1 MAYFKINRFK
11 GIAPAVSPRL
21 LAEGIGQTAENVDLE
36 SGRLVPILD
45 NLDGFSNTTS
55 VPTSIDLDSGTKNS
69 IFVYNK
75 ERWLNNFANNTDIDL
90 LDSPVINDGYD
101 RIYFTGSTYPRM
113 SHNTSILGAS
123 SPYPTVDYRLG
134 VPAPASAPTL
144 SSTTGT
150 ADSGAVADD
159 VSYVF
164 TFVSSAGEEGP
175 PSAATTP
182 QTRSNGQSITVTT
195 ATSVPSHPTG
205 SGNFNFVGITPKVTV
220 TRSGSNTISAIT
232 VDNPAGNGH
241 YTSAPSVT
249 ISGGGGSSATATAVI
264 ENNKVTSVNVTNAG
278 SGYTSDPDVSFG
290 AAIAGTKRIYRSNTG
305 STNTD
310 FQFLVELPIT
320 TSAHVDNADS
330 DTLGEILPST
340 TWIGPPDDDL
350 SLYPNGQML
359 GLTFVA
365 NGIFAGFSG
374 NMLCFSEPF
383 LPHAWPADYRLT
395 LEDIIVGLG
404 VTGNGVAV
412 LTEGPPYFVGGTDA
426 GSMTAVKLDSAQA
439 CLNKNSI
446 VDMGDYVLYAG
457 PDGLVAIS
465 GNEVQIVSKGVISPE
480 QWKDAAGTFRPAA
493 ISAFRYK
500 ETYVA
505 FDLSSS
511 TGWVYD
517 PKSQESMF
525 TTLSSASAV
534 RGGYEDKTNGDL
546 YLIVGDNIFK
556 YREGTSTQTLIYKSG
571 KFVTPAP
578 MSMSYVSVD
587 ADSFATN
594 PVVVKVF
601 GDGTL
606 ISNYSLVLYKETIA
620 QSAITE
626 SANAVITIAAHG
638 FETGASVTYNAE
650 GGGTALTLSTG
661 AVSDGT
667 ELFVIVVSSSTI
679 KLASSRANAFA
690 NTAVTVT
697 NDGND
702 SQTLTSGNLLQQT
715 TTVPSGISTKAYL
728 QEPIM
733 RLPATIAQEWEVQI
747 ETKQTINDVCIAQ
760 SIDEIKA
767 T

>member
-36 SGRLVPILD
+36 SGRLVPIQND
-45 NLDGFSNTTS
+45 DSDFDATTS
-55 VPTSIDLDSGTKNS
+55 VPNEVALPNANKKS
-69 IFVYNK
+69 IFVYNDTT
-75 ERWLNNFANNTDIDL
+75 WLTNFGDNLNIDL
-90 LDSPVINDGYD
+90 LDSPVINDAYD
-101 RIYFTGSTYPRM
+101 RIYFTGDTFPKYSF
-113 SHNTSILGAS
+113 NTSITSGSGAK
-123 SPYPTVDYRLG
+123 PDVVYRLG
-134 VPAPASAPTL
+134 IPAPDSAL
-144 SSTTGT
+144 SVSVSGS
-150 ADSGAVADD
+150 ADAGALTND
-159 VSYVF
+159 VSYVY
-164 TFVSSAGEEGP
+164 TFVLGTGEEGP
-175 PSAATTP
+175 PSPASTVTQLA
-182 QTRSNGQSITVTT
+182 NGQT
-195 ATSVPSHPTG
+195 A
-205 SGNFNFVGITPKVTV
+205 NL
-220 TRSGSNTISAIT
+220 SAIDDT
-232 VDNPAGNGH
+232 LPTH
-241 YTSAPSVT
+241 P
-249 ISGGGGSSATATAVI
+249 GGGSI
-264 ENNKVTSVNVTNAG
+264 NY
-278 SGYTSDPDVSFG
+278 YTTG
-290 AAIAGTKRIYRSNTG
+290 LKRRIYRSNTG
-305 STNTD
+305 STNTE
-310 FQFLVELPIT
+310 FQFVKDISSGT
-320 TSAHVDNADS
+320 TTTDTADA
-330 DTLGEILPST
+330 DALGEILPST
-340 TWIGPPDDDL
+340 TWIGPPDDNSSD
-350 SLYPNGQML
+350 YPDGQML
-359 GLTFVA
+359 GLTFIA
-365 NGIFAGFSG
+365 NGVFAGFSG
-374 NMLCFSEPF
+374 RMLCFSEPF

-395 LEDIIVGLG
+395 LDRNIVGLG
-404 VTGNGVAV
+404 VTTNGIAV
-412 LTEGPPYFVGGTDA
+412 MTEGSPYFVGGTDP
-426 GSMTAVKLDSAQA
+426 GSMTAIKLDSAQA

-517 PKSQESMF
+517 PKGQENMF

-534 RGGYEDKTNGDL
+534 RGGYEDLTNGDL
-546 YLIVGDNIFK
+546 YLIVGSAIHK
-556 YREGTSTQTLIYKSG
+556 YREGDTTQTLTYKSG

-620 QSAITE
+620 E
-626 SANAVITIAAHG
+626 SAVNESTDVITIAAHG

-661 AVSDGT
+661 AVSDGD

-679 KLASSRANAFA
+679 KLASTRDNAFA
-690 NTAVTVT
+690 NTAVTIT

>member
-36 SGRLVPILD
+36 SGRLVPINAND
-45 NLDGFSNTTS
+45 TDGFADGDSS
-55 VPTSIDLDSGTKNS
+55 SIPASITLASDTKNS
-69 IFVYNK
+69 IYVYNK
-75 ERWLNNFANNTDIDL
+75 SHWLDKFANNTNVDL
-90 LDSPVINDGYD
+90 VESPSPNDPHD
-101 RIYFTGSTYPRM
+101 RIYFTGDTFPKYSF
-113 SHNTSILGAS
+113 NTSITS
-123 SPYPTVDYRLG
+123 DTPKPDVVYRLG
-134 VPAPASAPTL
+134 IPAPSVKPTVSVNAASN
-144 SSTTGT
+144 
-150 ADSGAVADD
+150 ADAGAITND
-159 VSYVF
+159 VSYVY
-164 TFVSSAGEEGP
+164 TFVLGTGEEGP
-175 PSAATTP
+175 PSAASDIV
-182 QTRSNGQSITVTT
+182 QMANGQT
-195 ATSVPSHPTG
+195 ATLSNMNTTIPDHPSG
-205 SGNFNFVGITPKVTV
+205 SGTV
-220 TRSGSNTISAIT
+220 NY
-232 VDNPAGNGH
+232 
-241 YTSAPSVT
+241 YTT
-249 ISGGGGSSATATAVI
+249 GL
-264 ENNKVTSVNVTNAG
+264 KR
-278 SGYTSDPDVSFG
+278 
-290 AAIAGTKRIYRSNTG
+290 RIYRSNTG
-305 STNTD
+305 STNTE
-310 FQFLVELPIT
+310 FQLVKDISSGSGAT
-320 TSAHVDNADS
+320 DNADA
-330 DTLGEILPST
+330 DALGEILPST
-340 TWIGPPDDDL
+340 TWIGPPDDD
-350 SLYPNGQML
+350 SSTYPDGQML
-359 GLTFVA
+359 GLTFIA
-365 NGIFAGFSG
+365 NGVLAGFTG
-374 NMLCFSEPF
+374 RTLCFSEAYVPY
-383 LPHAWPADYRLT
+383 AWPADYRLT
-395 LEDIIVGLG
+395 LDRNIVGLG
-404 VTGNGVAV
+404 VTTNGIAV
-412 LTEGPPYFVGGTDA
+412 MTEGSPYFVGGTDP
-426 GSMTAVKLDSAQA
+426 GSMTAIKLDSAQA

-446 VDMGDYVLYAG
+446 VDMGDYILYAG
-457 PDGLVAIS
+457 PDGLVAIT
-465 GNEVQIVSKGVISPE
+465 GNQVQIVSKGVISPE

-517 PKSQESMF
+517 PKGQENMF

-534 RGGYEDKTNGDL
+534 RGGYEDPTNGDL
-546 YLIVGDNIFK
+546 YLIVGDAIHK
-556 YREGTSTQTLIYKSG
+556 YRAGATTQTLTYKSG

-578 MSMSYVSVD
+578 MSMQYVSVD